1 LTFMGDA
8 LALTPKN
15 RTDAFKTVPYS
26 AVIGVFHSRSR
37 EPQWAGPN
45 GIVLP
50 IAKMDG
56 GIFGFMKGDRDWV
69 SVRTKAEFVTLRPN
83 AASVAGVIAAIEA
96 RTGLSTVRV
105 GKRDEG
111 RD

>member
-1 LTFMGDA
+1 
-8 LALTPKN
+8 
-15 RTDAFKTVPYS
+15 
-26 AVIGVFHSRSR
+26 
-37 EPQWAGPN
+37 
-45 GIVLP
+45 
-50 IAKMDG
+50 MDG

-96 RTGLSTVRV
+96 RTGLTTVRV
-105 GKRDEG
+105 GKRDGG